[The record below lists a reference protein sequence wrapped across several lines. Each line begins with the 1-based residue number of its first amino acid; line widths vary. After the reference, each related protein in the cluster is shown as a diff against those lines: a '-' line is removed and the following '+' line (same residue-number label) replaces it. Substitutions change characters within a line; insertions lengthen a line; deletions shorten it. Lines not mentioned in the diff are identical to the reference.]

1 LLSLWLPSARAPQQ
15 HVVLLN
21 LQHAAFSRVQVMSR
35 QLTLTRPL
43 LRTRFEPQEA
53 VRVDV
58 REPQAAARRPEFQFG
73 PPLLAAA

>member
-1 LLSLWLPSARAPQQ
+1 
-15 HVVLLN
+15 
-21 LQHAAFSRVQVMSR
+21 MSR